1 MRKFLVLPVLLG
13 GLVLATAGCE
23 VSTAVSKTVSADKVE
38 EQLDAK
44 FGPPFDDAG
53 IGPATSECPESL
65 KGEVGATLECTV
77 RDATGRTYPMV
88 VTVTSVDG
96 DQVNFN
102 MKEAR

>member
-1 MRKFLVLPVLLG
+1 MRKFLVLPVLIG
-13 GLVLATAGCE
+13 GLVLSVAGCE
-23 VSTAVSKTVSADKVE
+23 VTKTVSAAKVE

-77 RDATGRTYPMV
+77 RDATGREYRMI
-88 VTVTSVDG
+88 VTVTSVEG
-96 DQVNFN
+96 DQVNFT
-102 MKEAR
+102 MKEA

>member
-1 MRKFLVLPVLLG
+1 MKTPMRKFLVLPVLLG

-23 VSTAVSKTVSADKVE
+23 VTKTVSAAKVE

-44 FGPPFDDAG
+44 FSPPFDDAG

-77 RDATGRTYPMV
+77 RDATGREYRMI
-88 VTVTSVDG
+88 VTVTSVEG
-96 DQVNFN
+96 DQVNFT
-102 MKEAR
+102 MKEA